1 MRKSYPH
8 KVPATVADLIGLWPS
23 TRACAEAVFGD
34 GAQEHQ
40 PRDWGKRG
48 SIPPQH
54 ISGFVE
60 AAQAA
65 GFKIVT
71 HKLVADIIAAERG
84 ARRRPAKKIAG
95 CK

>member
-8 KVPATVADLIGLWPS
+8 KAPATVADLVALWP
-23 TRACAEAVFGD
+23 TARNCAADVFGD
-34 GAQEHQ
+34 AAQEHQ

-54 ISGFVE
+54 ISAFVE
-60 AAQAA
+60 AAQAR

-71 HKLVADIIAAERG
+71 HKLVADIIASERG
-84 ARRRPAKKIAG
+84 ARRKASKKAA